1 MKTSRHLIIAAS
13 MAMLTLAP
21 ALQAKPHNETGQG
34 HQPDPRSQADTR
46 INIDSQLIRDIFRD
60 NSRYAG
66 QVDRL
71 PPGIQRNLER
81 GKALPPGIAK
91 RLDPRLSRLLP
102 SYSGYD
108 WRQGGDNA
116 VLVRSATGL
125 IEAVING
132 ILN

>member
-1 MKTSRHLIIAAS
+1 MKASRHLIIAAS
-13 MAMLTLAP
+13 MAILTLAP
-21 ALQAKPHNETGQG
+21 ALQAKPHNGTGQG

-60 NSRYAG
+60 N
-66 QVDRL
+66 
-71 PPGIQRNLER
+71 
-81 GKALPPGIAK
+81 
-91 RLDPRLSRLLP
+91 
-102 SYSGYD
+102 
-108 WRQGGDNA
+108 A